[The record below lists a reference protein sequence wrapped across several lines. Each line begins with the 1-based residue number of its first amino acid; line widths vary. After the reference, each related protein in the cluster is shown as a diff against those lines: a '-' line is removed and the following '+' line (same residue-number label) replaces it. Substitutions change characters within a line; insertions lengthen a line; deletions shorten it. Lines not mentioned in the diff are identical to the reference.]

1 MELAPKVQ
9 VLEAEASRGI
19 LEFRVSETPFPGVF
33 KRYFSTVGA
42 MLLRQNTRETGNY
55 APEMSYVFHD
65 MAQFERFT
73 DIYIQCHSPPL
84 FDIGTYFLLAVTV
97 DGNESRRLKE
107 WLTSR
112 QFLPAT
118 NPY

>member
-33 KRYFSTVGA
+33 KRYFSTVDA

-73 DIYIQCHSPPL
+73 DIYIQCHSSPF